1 MKEKEVIKD
10 SSIQLTID
18 FDADTINC
26 ISEKNCITFNNQM
39 YLYKR
44 QAIVINIYDCKKKV
58 EEKKSKKII
67 EYIINNAKRF

>member
-1 MKEKEVIKD
+1 
-10 SSIQLTID
+10 
-18 FDADTINC
+18 
-26 ISEKNCITFNNQM
+26 M